1 MERGTLSS
9 AVFVSRQFFGYYQ
22 LVSKYGKNGLNMADA
37 TKERNASENVILVTR
52 FPPYYT
58 TVLYHTLPQN
68 DTPFSSVSLYSISY
82 QS

>member
-1 MERGTLSS
+1 
-9 AVFVSRQFFGYYQ
+9 
-22 LVSKYGKNGLNMADA
+22 MADA

-58 TVLYHTLPQN
+58 TVLYHPLPQN
-68 DTPFSSVSLYSISY
+68 DPPFSSISLLYSISY